1 MHYHGH
7 VYYRNLDKAREAHQM
22 LGERSSGIYLFP
34 LRESAIGPHP
44 VPSFGMAFGTSWLV
58 PIRQW
63 MQQNQKW
70 MDGLIHPVL
79 ADDILAHTTYA
90 EWIGRPLRLRMEH
103 LSSPPT
109 RLHQLWLRKTEQ
121 QPSQADINSFE
132 ILHHEDVIGEC
143 TMGAHYQHGVSMWQS
158 CELYEHQVK
167 DSFHYQ
173 SSNLIFAYLKHF
185 TDCKKIVAHHSIPW
199 KGEFT
204 LARVHD
210 YSISVLT

>member
-22 LGERSSGIYLFP
+22 LGERSSGFIFFP
-34 LRESAIGPHP
+34 FRERAIGPHP

-103 LSSPPT
+103 LSFSSNKAT
-109 RLHQLWLRKTEQ
+109 ATVVAKNRAAALTSRHQL
-121 QPSQADINSFE
+121 FE
-132 ILHHEDVIGEC
+132 ILHREDVIGEC
-143 TMGAHYQHGVSMWQS
+143 TMGAHYQHGISMWQS
-158 CELYEHQVK
+158 CGYEHQVK

-173 SSNLIFAYLKHF
+173 SSNLIFASKAL

-210 YSISVLT
+210 YNISVLT